1 MSVWGIKFL
10 FSFHCCL
17 YSVLYIVELSKN
29 SSSKNLHLAILSTV
43 VVVQSLSCVWLFVT
57 PWSAAH
63 QASLSFT
70 ISGRLHKL
78 LSIESV
84 MPSNHSVFSF
94 LQSFPASGS
103 FPMSWL
109 YSSGGQSNGASAS
122 VSVISMNIQDW
133 FDLLTVQGTRK
144 SLLHHHSFSN
154 VIHYYYHE
162 SQLVGWLIWGGGA
175 FYNLL
180 NKSKP
185 FSGTC
190 VSAQ

>member
-1 MSVWGIKFL
+1 M
-10 FSFHCCL
+10 
-17 YSVLYIVELSKN
+17 
-29 SSSKNLHLAILSTV
+29 
-43 VVVQSLSCVWLFVT
+43 T
-57 PWSAAH
+57 PWTTAC

-70 ISGRLHKL
+70 SFWSLLRLTSTEL
-78 LSIESV
+78 V
-84 MPSNHSVFSF
+84 MPSNHLVLYRLFSCP
-94 LQSFPASGS
+94 QSFSASGS